1 MTNFDEIRE
10 KHLAKSVE
18 KLKSANGDI
27 QREINY
33 IREIVTHCQFLKR
46 SPLPYL
52 QFDHTPAQATV
63 QPSSSYY
70 DWGRGRG
77 KTYAA
82 QATVVQQSSET
93 HCPYC
98 DFITHKGHNGLKA
111 HIGMKH
117 KNKPIPK

>member
-52 QFDHTPAQATV
+52 QTAQATV
-63 QPSSSYY
+63 EPSSQTYY

-82 QATVVQQSSET
+82 QTTVVQLSSQT

-98 DFITHKGHNGLKA
+98 DFVTNKGHNGLKA

-117 KNKPIPK
+117 KNKAIPK